1 MCVTAANPGI
11 LRTPRAFFGM
21 KPWYGSDLL
30 KVFLV
35 SACIE
40 RVWHT
45 YGVGKTR
52 DRYRH
57 KIYRHAESRLN
68 RIRVV
73 HIRPGERERICW
85 DSVEEFQQLWS
96 ALHALNGV
104 IIRFRL
110 QHSTG
115 SASPTRSLTV
125 SKFWRTGLLNQ
136 YRPGYG
142 AFT

>member
-21 KPWYGSDLL
+21 QPWYRSDLL
-30 KVFLV
+30 NVFLV

-45 YGVGKTR
+45 YEVGKAR

-68 RIRVV
+68 RIRIV
-73 HIRPGERERICW
+73 HIRPSERERICS

-96 ALHALNGV
+96 VLHALNGV

-110 QHSTG
+110 QHSG
-115 SASPTRSLTV
+115 ASPTRSLTV

-136 YRPGYG
+136 HRPGYG